1 MLLEHPL
8 IFSFFISQKKKNPS
22 FMDVQCIYQ
31 LATLT
36 LFFFFLAES
45 NLNLK

>member
-1 MLLEHPL
+1 MLLENL
-8 IFSFFISQKKKNPS
+8 LTFSFFISQKKKNPS

-31 LATLT
+31 RATLT
-36 LFFFFLAES
+36 LLFFSAES

>member
-1 MLLEHPL
+1 MLLKHL
-8 IFSFFISQKKKNPS
+8 LTFSFFISQKKNPS

-31 LATLT
+31 RATLT
-36 LFFFFLAES
+36 LFYFLAES